1 MPVETEKENVCIN
14 QIIGQKMV
22 ETLVEGDVIVND
34 VKPDVLSMIS
44 ANGIACVYKKEV
56 MDGKIRIDGSV
67 NTYIIYL
74 ADSENGNIRSLNT
87 VLDFTQIIDIDNCKP
102 DMVLNENISVKNID
116 CRIIN
121 ERKISIKAS
130 LNVEAKLYSNEQT
143 NIITGI
149 TNFDDIQTLSN
160 NKCISSLVGEG
171 STRVYAKD
179 TLSIDNVD
187 DLAEI
192 MNVNLKIVNKE
203 VKLSYNKVLAKA
215 EAEIWIMYLTEDNR
229 INNVS
234 TKIPIMGFI
243 DIENI
248 NDNNICDVDY
258 KLKNLIVKPN
268 NGEAHSIYVEAE
280 IELICFAYESKEIN
294 LIEDLYSIS
303 QDVEFTKKNITTIA
317 EKQNIK
323 QECNIR
329 EQISMPELGSNK
341 IYCANTNPIINDTKT
356 MNGKVLYSG
365 ELNIEFLYEVSN
377 GMESKNI
384 NLPFNFEVQ
393 SEFIEQNSNVD
404 TDLTVEQDN
413 FVIVSDGNIE
423 ANIVMQFNVG
433 ISRTEKI
440 GIIDNLE
447 LKESRQNDIYS
458 MVIYFVKPGD
468 TLWKIAKKFRSTV
481 EDIARVNGI
490 DDENKIYVGQQLY
503 IPKYIKKRIAV

>member
-14 QIIGQKMV
+14 QIIGQKRT
-22 ETLVEGDVIVND
+22 EILVEGDVIVND
-34 VKPDVLSMIS
+34 VKPDVLNIIS

-74 ADSENGNIRSLNT
+74 ADSENGNVRSLNT

-102 DMVLNENISVKNID
+102 EMILNENVAVKNID

-130 LNVEAKLYSNEQT
+130 LDIEAKLYSNEQT
-143 NIITGI
+143 DIITGI

-171 STRVYAKD
+171 NTRAYAKD
-179 TLSIDNVD
+179 TLAIDSMD

-192 MNVNLKIVNKE
+192 MNANLKIVGRE
-203 VKLSYNKVLAKA
+203 IKLSYNKVLAKA
-215 EAEIWIMYLTEDNR
+215 EVEIWIMYLTEDNR
-229 INNVS
+229 INNVT

-258 KLKNLIVKPN
+258 KLKNLIIKPN

-280 IELICFAYESKEIN
+280 IELVCFAYESKEIN

-303 QDVEFTKKNITTIA
+303 QDVEFNKKSITTIA
-317 EKQNIK
+317 GKQNIS
-323 QECNIR
+323 QSCNIK
-329 EQISMPELGSNK
+329 EQISIPELGSNK
-341 IYCANTNPIINDTKT
+341 IYCANTKPIINDMKI
-356 MNGKVLYSG
+356 MNGKILYSG
-365 ELNIEFLYEVSN
+365 ELNIEFLYEVTN
-377 GMESKNI
+377 GIESKNI
-384 NLPFNFEVQ
+384 NLPFNFEAH
-393 SEFIEQNSNVD
+393 SELIETNNNVD
-404 TDLTVEQDN
+404 TDLEVEQDD
-413 FVIVSDGNIE
+413 FVIVSNGNIE
-423 ANIVMQFNVG
+423 ANINMQFNIE

-440 GIIDNLE
+440 SIIDNLE
-447 LKESRQNDIYS
+447 VKECRQNNIYS
-458 MVIYFVKPGD
+458 MIIYFVKPGD

-490 DDENKIYVGQQLY
+490 EDEDRIYPGQQLY
-503 IPKYIKKRIAV
+503 IPKFTRSQILT

>member
-14 QIIGQKMV
+14 QIIGQKRA
-22 ETLVEGDVIVND
+22 ETFVEGDVIVND
-34 VKPDVLSMIS
+34 VKPDVLNIIS

-74 ADSENGNIRSLNT
+74 ADSESGNIRSLNT
-87 VLDFTQIIDIDNCKP
+87 VLDFTQIIDIDNCRP
-102 DMVLNENISVKNID
+102 DMILNESVSVKNID
-116 CRIIN
+116 YRIIN

-130 LNVEAKLYSNEQT
+130 LDVEAKLYSNEQT
-143 NIITGI
+143 DIITGI
-149 TNFDDIQTLSN
+149 TNFDDMQTLSN

-171 STRVYAKD
+171 NTRVYAKD
-179 TLSIDNVD
+179 TLSVDSVD

-192 MNVNLKIVNKE
+192 MNASLKIVNKE

-215 EAEIWIMYLTEDNR
+215 ETEIWIMYLTEDNR

-248 NDNNICDVDY
+248 NDNSICDVDY
-258 KLKNLIVKPN
+258 KLKNLIIKPN
-268 NGEAHSIYVEAE
+268 NGETHSIYVEAE
-280 IELICFAYESKEIN
+280 MELSCFAYESKEIN
-294 LIEDLYSIS
+294 LIEDMYSIS
-303 QDVEFTKKNITTIA
+303 QDVEFNKKNITTIA
-317 EKQNIK
+317 GKQNIR
-323 QECNIR
+323 QDCNIR
-329 EQISMPELGSNK
+329 EQISMPEVGSNK
-341 IYCANTNPIINDTKT
+341 IYCANTKPIINDTKV
-356 MNGKVLYSG
+356 MNGKILYSG
-365 ELNIEFLYEVSN
+365 ELSIEFLYEVSN
-377 GMESKNI
+377 GMEAKRI
-384 NLPFNFEVQ
+384 NLPFNFEAQ
-393 SEFIEQNSNVD
+393 SDLIEANNNVD

-423 ANIVMQFNVG
+423 ANITMQFNIG
-433 ISRTEKI
+433 ISKTEKI
-440 GIIDNLE
+440 SIIDDLE
-447 LKESRQNDIYS
+447 VKECRQNNIYS
-458 MVIYFVKPGD
+458 MIIYFVKPGD

-490 DDENKIYVGQQLY
+490 EDENKIYVGQQLY

>member
-14 QIIGQKMV
+14 QIIGQKRA
-22 ETLVEGDVIVND
+22 ETFVEGDVIVND
-34 VKPDVLSMIS
+34 VKPDVLNIIS

-87 VLDFTQIIDIDNCKP
+87 VLDFTQIIDIDNCRP
-102 DMVLNENISVKNID
+102 DMILNESVSVKNID

-130 LNVEAKLYSNEQT
+130 LDVEAKLYSNEQAD
-143 NIITGI
+143 IITGI
-149 TNFDDIQTLSN
+149 TNFDDMQTLSN

-171 STRVYAKD
+171 NTRVYAKD
-179 TLSIDNVD
+179 TLSVDSVD

-192 MNVNLKIVNKE
+192 MNASLKIVNKE
-203 VKLSYNKVLAKA
+203 VKLSYNKVLTKA

-258 KLKNLIVKPN
+258 KLKNLIIKPN
-268 NGEAHSIYVEAE
+268 NGETHSIYVEAE
-280 IELICFAYESKEIN
+280 MELSCFAYESKEIN
-294 LIEDLYSIS
+294 LIEDMYSIS
-303 QDVEFTKKNITTIA
+303 QDVEFNKKNITTIA
-317 EKQNIK
+317 GKQNIR
-323 QECNIR
+323 QDCNIR
-329 EQISMPELGSNK
+329 EQISMPEVGSNK
-341 IYCANTNPIINDTKT
+341 IYCANTKPIINDTKV
-356 MNGKVLYSG
+356 MNGKILYSG
-365 ELNIEFLYEVSN
+365 ELSIEFLYEVSN
-377 GMESKNI
+377 GMEAKRI
-384 NLPFNFEVQ
+384 NLPFNFEAQ
-393 SEFIEQNSNVD
+393 SDLIEANNNVD

-413 FVIVSDGNIE
+413 FVIISDGNIE
-423 ANIVMQFNVG
+423 ANITMQFNIG
-433 ISRTEKI
+433 ISKTEKI
-440 GIIDNLE
+440 SIIDDLE
-447 LKESRQNDIYS
+447 VKECRQNNIYS
-458 MVIYFVKPGD
+458 MIIYFVKPGD

-490 DDENKIYVGQQLY
+490 EDENKIYVGQQLY

>member
-34 VKPDVLSMIS
+34 VKPDVLSIIS

-143 NIITGI
+143 DIITGI

-192 MNVNLKIVNKE
+192 MNASLKIVNKE

-258 KLKNLIVKPN
+258 KLKNLIIKPN
-268 NGEAHSIYVEAE
+268 NGETHSIYVEAE

-294 LIEDLYSIS
+294 LIEDLYGIS
-303 QDVEFTKKNITTIA
+303 QDVEFSKKNITTIA
-317 EKQNIK
+317 GKQNIK

-329 EQISMPELGSNK
+329 EQISMSELGSNK
-341 IYCANTNPIINDTKT
+341 IYCANTNPIINDTKI

-384 NLPFNFEVQ
+384 NLPFNFEVE
-393 SEFIEQNSNVD
+393 SEFIEPNNNID
-404 TDLTVEQDN
+404 TDLTIEQDN

-423 ANIVMQFNVG
+423 ANVVVQFNVG

-440 GIIDNLE
+440 SIIDNLE
-447 LKESRQNDIYS
+447 VKESRQNDIYS
-458 MVIYFVKPGD
+458 MIIYFVKPGD

>member
-14 QIIGQKMV
+14 QIIGQKRA

-34 VKPDVLSMIS
+34 VKPDVLNIIS

-102 DMVLNENISVKNID
+102 DMILNESVSVKNID

-130 LNVEAKLYSNEQT
+130 LDVEAKLYSNEQT
-143 NIITGI
+143 DIITGI
-149 TNFDDIQTLSN
+149 TNFDDMQTLSN

-171 STRVYAKD
+171 NTRVYAKD
-179 TLSIDNVD
+179 TLSVDSVD

-192 MNVNLKIVNKE
+192 MNASLKIVNKE

-258 KLKNLIVKPN
+258 KLKI
-268 NGEAHSIYVEAE
+268 
-280 IELICFAYESKEIN
+280 
-294 LIEDLYSIS
+294 
-303 QDVEFTKKNITTIA
+303 
-317 EKQNIK
+317 
-323 QECNIR
+323 
-329 EQISMPELGSNK
+329 
-341 IYCANTNPIINDTKT
+341 
-356 MNGKVLYSG
+356 
-365 ELNIEFLYEVSN
+365 
-377 GMESKNI
+377 
-384 NLPFNFEVQ
+384 
-393 SEFIEQNSNVD
+393 
-404 TDLTVEQDN
+404 
-413 FVIVSDGNIE
+413 
-423 ANIVMQFNVG
+423 
-433 ISRTEKI
+433 
-440 GIIDNLE
+440 
-447 LKESRQNDIYS
+447 
-458 MVIYFVKPGD
+458 
-468 TLWKIAKKFRSTV
+468 
-481 EDIARVNGI
+481 
-490 DDENKIYVGQQLY
+490 
-503 IPKYIKKRIAV
+503 

>member
-34 VKPDVLSMIS
+34 VKPDVLNIIS

-102 DMVLNENISVKNID
+102 DMVLNEKISVKNID

-121 ERKISIKAS
+121 ERKISIKAN
-130 LNVEAKLYSNEQT
+130 LNIEAKLYSNEQT
-143 NIITGI
+143 DIITGI

-192 MNVNLKIVNKE
+192 MNANLKIVNKE

-215 EAEIWIMYLTEDNR
+215 EVEIWIMYLTEDNR

-234 TKIPIMGFI
+234 AKIPIMGFI

-258 KLKNLIVKPN
+258 KVKNLIIKPN

-294 LIEDLYSIS
+294 LIEDLYSIL

-323 QECNIR
+323 QECNII

-423 ANIVMQFNVG
+423 ANVVMQFNVG

-440 GIIDNLE
+440 SIIDNLE
-447 LKESRQNDIYS
+447 VKESRQNDIYS
-458 MVIYFVKPGD
+458 MIIYFVKSGD

>member
-22 ETLVEGDVIVND
+22 ETLVEGEVIVND
-34 VKPDVLSMIS
+34 VKPDVLSIIS
-44 ANGIACVYKKEV
+44 ANGIACVYKKEI

-143 NIITGI
+143 DIITGI

-192 MNVNLKIVNKE
+192 MNASLKIINKE

-258 KLKNLIVKPN
+258 KLKNLIIKPN
-268 NGEAHSIYVEAE
+268 NGETHSIYVEAE

-294 LIEDLYSIS
+294 LIEDLYGIS
-303 QDVEFTKKNITTIA
+303 QDVEFSKKNITTIA
-317 EKQNIK
+317 GKQNIK

-329 EQISMPELGSNK
+329 EQISMPELGSKK
-341 IYCANTNPIINDTKT
+341 IYCANTNPIINDTKI

-384 NLPFNFEVQ
+384 NLPFNFEVE
-393 SEFIEQNSNVD
+393 SEFIEQNNNID
-404 TDLTVEQDN
+404 TDLAIEQDN

-423 ANIVMQFNVG
+423 ANVVMQFNVG
-433 ISRTEKI
+433 ISRTEEI
-440 GIIDNLE
+440 SIIDNLE
-447 LKESRQNDIYS
+447 VKESRQNDIYS
-458 MVIYFVKPGD
+458 MIIYFVKPGD